1 MLSRFDR
8 GGLVGGFSEW
18 EGALK
23 GGLPG
28 VIGWEA
34 VATVLIALRVER
46 E

>member
-1 MLSRFDR
+1 MLGRFDR
-8 GGLVGGFSEW
+8 GQLVGGFGER

-23 GGLPG
+23 SGLPR